1 MQELP
6 PNFIKLAKDAYTTDL
21 RQPRSKPNR
30 PPLSSPNRAKNACSR
45 LAQEASGTTPVT
57 YTRLP
62 SALLDGPK
70 EANCAETRRPA
81 MLPPAVGGGAGG
93 ERHEVIPLASAEGAV
108 DDSVA
113 GREGAEAGER
123 VGERGVIGARGE
135 AVDEEPAVVGG
146 RRVDGGMEAAA

>member
-1 MQELP
+1 
-6 PNFIKLAKDAYTTDL
+6 
-21 RQPRSKPNR
+21 
-30 PPLSSPNRAKNACSR
+30 
-45 LAQEASGTTPVT
+45 
-57 YTRLP
+57 
-62 SALLDGPK
+62 
-70 EANCAETRRPA
+70 
-81 MLPPAVGGGAGG
+81 MLTPAVGGGAGG